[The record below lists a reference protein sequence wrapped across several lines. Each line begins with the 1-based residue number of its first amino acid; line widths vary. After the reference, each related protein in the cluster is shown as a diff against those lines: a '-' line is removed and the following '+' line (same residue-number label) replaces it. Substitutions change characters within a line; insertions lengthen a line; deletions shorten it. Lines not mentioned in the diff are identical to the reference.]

1 MRALITS
8 LLTAFLITFISYYIA
23 IEWIEEVKQV
33 FGWFVWVIMLGMV
46 LIPCFAMIFVT
57 TTLLFKQEKILPLTS
72 FPAISIL
79 VACYNEEENIVSTI
93 NSILAQEYKGEVE
106 IIVADDGSK
115 DNSVGEILWNSHNF
129 YWKKHVRLIENTVNR
144 GKSAVLNDALKVAKH
159 DIIIT
164 VDSDTILHT
173 NALNNIVSKFLSAD
187 YSAVAGAIRV
197 NNDRKNLMTRLQYW
211 DYTLGIASIKQS
223 QGVYDKTLVAQGAF
237 SCYKK
242 EVLEDLKWS
251 ETMGEDIVLSWDMLK
266 LGYKIGHANNAIVF
280 TNVPEKYMN
289 FWKQRLRWSIGLV
302 ESFRRNWRLL
312 FKPSKGLPFIWYNL
326 FFPYIDISYMLFF
339 FPSIIL
345 AIFFHYYLMAGMLTL
360 LLLPLGLSLNL
371 VIIIIQRKINKEV
384 GLKFNDDWIGFF
396 LFILFY
402 QLLQTPSCITGYVS
416 EILKRPKVWGTR

>member
-8 LLTAFLITFISYYIA
+8 LTVAFLFTFFSYYIA
-23 IEWIEEVKQV
+23 REWIEEVRQV
-33 FGWFVWVIMLGMV
+33 VGLFVWIIMLGMV
-46 LIPCFAMIFVT
+46 FIPCFAMLFVT
-57 TTLLFKQEKILPLTS
+57 TTLLFKQEKILPLSS

-93 NSILAQEYKGEVE
+93 NSIISQNYKGYYE
-106 IIVADDGSK
+106 IIVVDDGST
-115 DNSVGEILWNSHNF
+115 DNSTKAIQESENYCSYSFIN
-129 YWKKHVRLIENTVNR
+129 LIKNTVNR
-144 GKSAVLNDALKVAKH
+144 GKSAVLNEALKTAKH

-164 VDSDTILHT
+164 IDSDTILHT
-173 NALNNIVSKFLSAD
+173 NALNNIVSKFLSDD

-197 NNDRKNLMTRLQYW
+197 NNDKVNLMTRLQYW
-211 DYTLGIASIKQS
+211 DYTLGIASIKQA
-223 QGVYDKTLVAQGAF
+223 QGIYDKTLVAQGAF

-242 EVLEDLKWS
+242 SVLEDLKWS

-280 TNVPEKYMN
+280 TNVPEKYIN
-289 FWKQRLRWSIGLV
+289 FWKQRKRWSIGLV

-326 FFPYIDISYMLFF
+326 FFPYIDVSYMLFF

-345 AIFFHYYLMAGMLTL
+345 AVFFHYYLMAGMLTL

-396 LFILFY
+396 LFVLFY
-402 QLLQTPSCITGYVS
+402 QGLQTPSCITGYVS